1 MFIRAERRIS
11 SMEEIMKRL
20 YGILTM
26 MVVVMT
32 AGSGQSR
39 RPEESTARMIQE
51 VRHEILMLPYFG
63 VFDNIQFGIEG
74 TTVTLTGQVLKP
86 TLKADAEAAVRNIE
100 GVEAVNNRIEV
111 LPLSSNDDR
120 LRVALYRAIY
130 GSTAL
135 QRYAWPV
142 IRPIR
147 IIVRDGH
154 LTLEGVVDSETDKNM
169 AGLRARGVHGIF
181 SVTNNLRV
189 EKQAGTGPATQHSLP
204 TD

>member
-1 MFIRAERRIS
+1 
-11 SMEEIMKRL
+11 MKRL

-26 MVVVMT
+26 AVVVMT
-32 AGSGQSR
+32 AGSGKLAAS
-39 RPEESTARMIQE
+39 EESTARLAKE

-63 VFDNIQFGIEG
+63 VFENIQFSIEG
-74 TTVTLTGQVLKP
+74 THVTLTGQVLKP
-86 TLKADAEAAVRNIE
+86 TLKADAEAAVRTIE
-100 GVEAVNNRIEV
+100 GVDAVNNRIEV

-130 GSTAL
+130 GSSAL

-142 IRPIR
+142 VKPIR

-154 LTLEGVVDSETDKNM
+154 LTLEGVVDSEADKNM
-169 AGLRARGVHGIF
+169 AGLRAHGVHGIF

-189 EKQAGTGPATQHSLP
+189 EK
-204 TD
+204 

>member
-1 MFIRAERRIS
+1 
-11 SMEEIMKRL
+11 MKRL

-26 MVVVMT
+26 MVVVVT